1 MGIAAL
7 EKATAGSN
15 TGMKAGA
22 AVTTEGYNT
31 FIGSEAGKACTGSGN
46 VCLGNAAGAKAVGI
60 FNELYIANNETT
72 PWIRGAESGKKI
84 GFCGAA
90 PVTPPTLVAAS
101 ATAKEIVE
109 ALIKLGLAVA

>member
-1 MGIAAL
+1 MYRQR
-7 EKATAGSN
+7 KRVS
-15 TGMKAGA
+15 
-22 AVTTEGYNT
+22 
-31 FIGSEAGKACTGSGN
+31 
-46 VCLGNAAGAKAVGI
+46 